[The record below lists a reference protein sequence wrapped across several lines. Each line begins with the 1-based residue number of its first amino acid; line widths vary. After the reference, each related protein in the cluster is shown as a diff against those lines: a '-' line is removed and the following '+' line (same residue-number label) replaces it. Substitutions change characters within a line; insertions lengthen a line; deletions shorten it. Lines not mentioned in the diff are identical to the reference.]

1 MIRLVPRCLVK
12 REVFRKVNTLYVS
25 RQRPCQ
31 NDVKNAKRRLITN
44 DGGYPVEIKSA
55 NNQTLQDSAKQIETQ
70 ILSGNLNRL

>member
-1 MIRLVPRCLVK
+1 MFPDKGL
-12 REVFRKVNTLYVS
+12 
-25 RQRPCQ
+25 CQ

-55 NNQTLQDSAKQIETQ
+55 NNQTLQDGAKQIETQ